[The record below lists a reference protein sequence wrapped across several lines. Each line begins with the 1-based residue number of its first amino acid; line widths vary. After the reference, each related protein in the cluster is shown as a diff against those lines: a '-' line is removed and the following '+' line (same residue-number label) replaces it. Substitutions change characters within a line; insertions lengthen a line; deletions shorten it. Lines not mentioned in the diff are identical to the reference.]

1 MSEQSGAAPASRPR
15 RQVRA
20 VWDEESI
27 TVYQAYG
34 PAIAGAV
41 VAAGRFVPPFSRSR
55 MTWVKPSFLW
65 MMHRCGWAAEPGQE
79 RVLAVRM
86 SRSGFEEALSRSC
99 PSRFDPGLHADHGQW
114 AALKASSPVR
124 VQWDPERDAAL
135 RPLPHRS
142 LQVGIGPGAVDDYV
156 DRWVLSLHD
165 ITDEVVRLRSLP
177 TLGAA
182 DLPDERPYPLPRAR
196 ARRIGASPYGTP

>member
-1 MSEQSGAAPASRPR
+1 
-15 RQVRA
+15 

-34 PAIAGAV
+34 PVIAGAA
-41 VAAGRFVPPFSRSR
+41 VAAGRFVPPFSRGR

-86 SRSGFEEALSRSC
+86 SRSGFEEALGRSC

-135 RPLPHRS
+135 RPLPHRC

-177 TLGAA
+177 ALGTA
-182 DLPDERPYPLPRAR
+182 DLPDERPYPLPEAL